1 MCICVYVYMCVCV
14 YVYMYVYVCICM
26 YMYVYV
32 YMCICVYVYMCV
44 CVYIYILFIHMCV
57 KCVCVHGNIQKPPVT
72 GIIAAVF
79 IETID
84 ASRRMFS
91 IKMPNL
97 WAGHPASGLVLEIEN
112 PWVYHPTIH

>member
-1 MCICVYVYMCVCV
+1 
-14 YVYMYVYVCICM
+14 
-26 YMYVYV
+26 
-32 YMCICVYVYMCV
+32 
-44 CVYIYILFIHMCV
+44 MCV

-97 WAGHPASGLVLEIEN
+97 WAGHP
-112 PWVYHPTIH
+112 